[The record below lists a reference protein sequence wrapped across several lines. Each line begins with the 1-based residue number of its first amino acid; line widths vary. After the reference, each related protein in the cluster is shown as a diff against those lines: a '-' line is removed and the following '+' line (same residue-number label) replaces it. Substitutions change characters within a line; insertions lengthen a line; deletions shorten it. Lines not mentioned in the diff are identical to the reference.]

1 MRKFD
6 ISFRNDL
13 RKKVETIETESG
25 TELVV
30 AILPRTTHYL
40 EYYLAVGAILSV
52 LVLSIMTFIPYE
64 IWYVYIYLE
73 TLGVGLLGGGL
84 LWLIRP
90 LLRALVGKKELKK
103 RTESR
108 ANAIFQKAQIYE
120 TRQRVGILLVFFW
133 LERIAIL
140 KPDKGI
146 VSMIPPDELEL
157 LEAKFNAVFK
167 ADDPAT
173 AVLEALEQSKAI
185 FAKYVPADTHPINEL
200 PDELWIE

>member
-30 AILPRTTHYL
+30 AILPRTAHYL
-40 EYYLAVGAILSV
+40 EYYFAVGIALSV
-52 LVLSIMTFIPYE
+52 IVLSIMTFIPYE

-73 TLGVGLLGGGL
+73 TLGVGLIGGGL

-90 LLRALVGKKELKK
+90 MLRALVGKKELKK

-120 TRQRVGILLVFFW
+120 TRQRVGVLLVFFW

-140 KPDKGI
+140 KPDKG
-146 VSMIPPDELEL
+146 VLELVPPDELEL

-173 AVLEALEQSKAI
+173 AVLDALEHSKTI
-185 FAKYVPADTHPINEL
+185 FARYVPADTHPINEL